1 MRDVEPCATTT
12 LMEAARTTAR
22 HRANII
28 EAFNAVEEDDEEK
41 LHQALARGADVN
53 LSSDRRA
60 EGDEFTLLTYAAYR
74 GCERT
79 CKALL
84 ALGADPNRMDGGGDV
99 PLDLACYR
107 LGAGAGEKTP
117 SEIIACV
124 RCLLEANADV
134 NRSKKYS
141 GATVLHM
148 AVETLAEENVGNP
161 IGLIQ
166 LLLSHGANIEAN
178 DHTRRTP
185 LAHALYYGVKPTVLF
200 LLRAGACVKVLKSDE
215 LNEENKALNDYLID
229 VINDGG
235 WAARARRHRDRCLGV
250 VSRCNRRLPRDVAL
264 SVVSFWSLPH

>member
-1 MRDVEPCATTT
+1 
-12 LMEAARTTAR
+12 MEAARATAR
-22 HRANII
+22 HRAHII
-28 EAFNAVEEDDEEK
+28 NAFNAVEEDDEEK
-41 LHQALARGADVN
+41 LHQALARGVDVN

-60 EGDEFTLLTYAAYR
+60 EDDEFTLLTYAAYN

-84 ALGADPNRMDGGGDV
+84 ALGADPNRIDGGGDA

-107 LGAGAGEKTP
+107 NGAGGSGAKTL

-134 NRSKKYS
+134 NRSKQS

-148 AVETLAEENVGNP
+148 AVETLAVKTLAEDHVGNHL
-161 IGLIQ
+161 GLIQ
-166 LLLSHGANIEAN
+166 LLLSHGANIEAKKGRG
-178 DHTRRTP
+178 HTP
-185 LAHALYYGVKPTVLF
+185 LARALFYGLKPTVLF
-200 LLRAGACVKVLKSDE
+200 LLRAGACVKVLKHDE
-215 LNEENKALNDYLID
+215 VRDSNRDLQENMDLNDYLID

>member
-1 MRDVEPCATTT
+1 
-12 LMEAARTTAR
+12 MEAARATAR
-22 HRANII
+22 HRAHII
-28 EAFNAVEEDDEEK
+28 NAFNAVEEDDEEK
-41 LHQALARGADVN
+41 LHQALARGVDVN

-60 EGDEFTLLTYAAYR
+60 EDDEFTLLTYAAYI
-74 GCERT
+74 GCERM

-84 ALGADPNRMDGGGDV
+84 AAGADPNRIDGGGDA

-107 LGAGAGEKTP
+107 HGAGARAKTL

-134 NRSKKYS
+134 NQRTVNRSMRS
-141 GATVLHM
+141 GDIVLHM
-148 AVETLAEENVGNP
+148 AVETMAEENVGKT

-166 LLLSHGANIEAN
+166 LLLSHGANIEAKN
-178 DHTRRTP
+178 GTGMTP
-185 LAHALYYGVKPTVLF
+185 LAKALFYGVKPTVLF
-200 LLRAGACVKVLKSDE
+200 LLRAGACVKVLKHDDV
-215 LNEENKALNDYLID
+215 LQQNKALNDYLIEI
-229 VINDGG
+229 VNDGG

>member
-12 LMEAARTTAR
+12 LMEAARATAR

-60 EGDEFTLLTYAAYR
+60 EGDEFTLLTYAAYK

-84 ALGADPNRMDGGGDV
+84 ALGADPNRIDGGGDA

-107 LGAGAGEKTP
+107 HGAGAGAKTL

-134 NRSKKYS
+134 NQRTKS
-141 GATVLHM
+141 GGIVLHM
-148 AVETLAEENVGNP
+148 AVENLAEENVGNP

-215 LNEENKALNDYLID
+215 VGEGNKALNDYLIEI
-229 VINDGG
+229 VNDGG
-235 WAARARRHRDRCLGV
+235 WAARARIHRDRCLGV